1 MSTATLEPQIIQYHI
16 TPDKKFFERIVG
28 KVDEKDQ
35 LIGNPNNKR
44 RMSPPKQFIP
54 FAYTAYVKKVYKEE
68 NGSKVYNGDI
78 EFIPLSQSGG
88 EHMELRY
95 LSTCPSLDRKY
106 QEKHGYKP
114 VDNVDGVGAFFNGGL
129 VYDVP
134 VLPTNELRRL
144 FMQNHPNNGDNP
156 NRPQRAAIYFKIRNG
171 KADMEARKAKMLE
184 GKKIA
189 DFKNKV
195 LEDDNFAEVI
205 STVYKIN
212 TSYDLDIKR
221 TIIFEKLED
230 DTSTK
235 KVIDKY
241 ESYFEELK
249 SKFQF
254 FLDKNVLEVSN
265 KKLIYKADKKPVD
278 IKIEMGADSTAFADV
293 FVQACKNN
301 KVLTEWLAIEKKLN
315 NN

>member
-1 MSTATLEPQIIQYHI
+1 MSTETLEPKIIQYHI
-16 TPDKKFFERIVG
+16 TPEKKFFERIVG
-28 KVDEKDQ
+28 KVDDKDQ
-35 LIGNPNNKR
+35 LIGNSNNKR

-54 FAYTAYVKKVYKEE
+54 FAYTAYVRKVYKEE
-68 NGSKVYNGDI
+68 NGSKVYNGEV
-78 EFIPLSQSGG
+78 EFISTSEAGG

-114 VDNVDGVGAFFNGGL
+114 ADNNDGVGAFFNGGL

-134 VLPTNELRRL
+134 VLPTNALRRL
-144 FMQNHPNNGDNP
+144 FMENHPNNGDNQ
-156 NRPQRAAIYFKIRNG
+156 NRPQRSPVYFKIRNG
-171 KADMEARKAKMLE
+171 KADMEARKQKMLA
-184 GKKIA
+184 GKRIS
-189 DFKNKV
+189 DFRSKV
-195 LEDDNFAEVI
+195 LEDNNFAEVV

-212 TSYDLDIKR
+212 PSYDLDIKR

-230 DTSTK
+230 DDSTR

-241 ESYFEELK
+241 EAYFEELK

-254 FLDKNVLEVSN
+254 YLDKNVLEVSN

-293 FVQACKNN
+293 FVKACKENEI
-301 KVLTEWLAIEKKLN
+301 LTKWLEIEKKLN